1 MPPDEREG
9 KGKPFR
15 SDDEIVECRK
25 ARTRRRLDRD
35 IVEICITVVVAFSI
49 TYLILRSVSDSRGGT
64 IDANSLLLSSLT
76 IACIAGW
83 VATVAVLLPGGS
95 DDIRDRED

>member
-1 MPPDEREG
+1 M
-9 KGKPFR
+9 
-15 SDDEIVECRK
+15 
-25 ARTRRRLDRD
+25 
-35 IVEICITVVVAFSI
+35 
-49 TYLILRSVSDSRGGT
+49 YLILRSVSDSRGGT